1 MGSRQSLWGWW
12 APFFCGSDPLSL
24 FSSCLVAWPDKLT
37 CELFAGRDAS
47 DRVRGI
53 GHRSC
58 IRTFRPRS
66 RGIILF
72 HSPSWINPDSWVYF
86 GALLPM
92 TIESTLLPICV
103 SESSFASPSSS
114 HHTLIEQSFYSAHQ
128 NQKYR
133 VVVEPQLPR
142 VADDLDD
149 FGERG
154 RGDIANIPFLR
165 VDVVTSIV

>member
-1 MGSRQSLWGWW
+1 
-12 APFFCGSDPLSL
+12 
-24 FSSCLVAWPDKLT
+24 
-37 CELFAGRDAS
+37 
-47 DRVRGI
+47 
-53 GHRSC
+53 
-58 IRTFRPRS
+58 
-66 RGIILF
+66 
-72 HSPSWINPDSWVYF
+72 
-86 GALLPM
+86 M

-103 SESSFASPSSS
+103 SESSFASPSSYN
-114 HHTLIEQSFYSAHQ
+114 TLIEQSFYSAHQ

-165 VDVVTSIV
+165 VDVVTSIE